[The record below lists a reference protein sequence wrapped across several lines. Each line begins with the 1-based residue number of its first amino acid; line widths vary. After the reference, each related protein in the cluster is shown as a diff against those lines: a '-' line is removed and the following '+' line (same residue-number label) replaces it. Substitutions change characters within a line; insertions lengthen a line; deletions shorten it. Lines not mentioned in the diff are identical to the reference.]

1 MRKSVTTWKGG
12 IAIVATMNKRPR
24 KSGGAALA
32 QIYANRQPRRPHYL
46 AQLMER
52 YGVTR
57 AEIVEAIDVDKSQL
71 SRWLDEQRPSTPS
84 PEWARKLGEFFGKGH
99 DTVDIFV
106 DPDVDWMSRLLR
118 GRSADEIERIKAM
131 IEAAFPA
138 KRA

>member
-1 MRKSVTTWKGG
+1 LRKLVTTSKEG
-12 IAIVATMNKRPR
+12 IAIVATMSR
-24 KSGGAALA
+24 KPSRAPLA

-46 AQLMER
+46 PHLMER

-57 AEIVEAIDVDKSQL
+57 GEIVEALGVDKSQL
-71 SRWLDEQRPSTPS
+71 SRWLDENRPSTPS

-99 DTVDIFV
+99 DTVDIFT
-106 DPDVDWMSRLLR
+106 DPDVDWMSRLLQ
-118 GRSADEIERIKAM
+118 GRSADEKERIKAM